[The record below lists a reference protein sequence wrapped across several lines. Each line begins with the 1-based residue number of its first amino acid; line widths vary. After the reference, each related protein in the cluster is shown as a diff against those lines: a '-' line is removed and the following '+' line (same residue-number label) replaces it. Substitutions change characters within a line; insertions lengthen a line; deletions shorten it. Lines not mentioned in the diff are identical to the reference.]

1 MVLSGAIS
9 LRATS
14 RILSLIL
21 PHFNLES
28 SSVPSWHTGRLWL
41 IRLGYYK
48 LYRSKVKANDW
59 VWIVD
64 HSIQAGSEKCFM
76 ILGIRLSELP
86 KGRPLTYEDVE
97 PIALLPVVKSNG
109 AVVYEQ
115 LESIVE
121 KTGVPRSIVGDY
133 GSDIKAGIEK
143 FCLKYQGTA
152 YIYDMKHKMASL
164 LKKMLHGN
172 ERWELMKRLSKKT
185 KQQIHQTPL
194 AALAPPAQRTKAR
207 YMNTEFLL
215 NWATKILL
223 FIEQSDEKLIQL
235 GYEAAKV
242 QEKLGWLTGFQQDIE
257 CWTQIVNMVTI
268 TEHFIRN
275 QGLYR
280 NCNVQLNEIFAKEIG
295 SIQIESVR
303 QFQQDI
309 LHFVKNE
316 SQKALP
322 EERLL
327 GSSEIIESVF
337 GKQKFIEKEQSASG
351 FTGLLLTLGSIVS
364 KTTIDVVKQA
374 MEATPTK
381 IIHEWYRTHIKK
393 SSQAKRI
400 EAFNLIETMT

>member
-1 MVLSGAIS
+1 V
-9 LRATS
+9 
-14 RILSLIL
+14 
-21 PHFNLES
+21 
-28 SSVPSWHTGRLWL
+28 
-41 IRLGYYK
+41 
-48 LYRSKVKANDW
+48 
-59 VWIVD
+59 
-64 HSIQAGSEKCFM
+64 
-76 ILGIRLSELP
+76 
-86 KGRPLTYEDVE
+86 
-97 PIALLPVVKSNG
+97 
-109 AVVYEQ
+109 
-115 LESIVE
+115 
-121 KTGVPRSIVGDY
+121 
-133 GSDIKAGIEK
+133 
-143 FCLKYQGTA
+143 
-152 YIYDMKHKMASL
+152 
-164 LKKMLHGN
+164 
-172 ERWELMKRLSKKT
+172 
-185 KQQIHQTPL
+185 
-194 AALAPPAQRTKAR
+194 
-207 YMNTEFLL
+207 
-215 NWATKILL
+215 
-223 FIEQSDEKLIQL
+223 
-235 GYEAAKV
+235 
-242 QEKLGWLTGFQQDIE
+242 
-257 CWTQIVNMVTI
+257 VTI